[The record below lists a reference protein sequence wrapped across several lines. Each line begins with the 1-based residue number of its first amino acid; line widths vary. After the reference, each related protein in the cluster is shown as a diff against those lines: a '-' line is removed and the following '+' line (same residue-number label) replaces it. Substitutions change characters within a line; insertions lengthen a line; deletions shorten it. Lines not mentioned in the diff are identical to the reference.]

1 MSATVRIAIAAAGAA
16 VMLAAAL
23 DTAGQDQA
31 KKREQV
37 QQRTQERVQKRE
49 IIPGS
54 ELMTPQERE
63 QYRQRMAG
71 AKSDEERD
79 RLRAEHYKAMDER
92 ARLRGL
98 RLADPPPAAKGGTR

>member
-16 VMLAAAL
+16 VMLAAAI
-23 DTAGQDQA
+23 DTMGQEQGRQ
-31 KKREQV
+31 REQN
-37 QQRTQERVQKRE
+37 QQRVQKRE

-54 ELMTPQERE
+54 ELMTPHERE
-63 QYRQRMAG
+63 QYRQRMAA

-98 RLADPPPAAKGGTR
+98 RLAEPPPRAGGGSQ

>member
-1 MSATVRIAIAAAGAA
+1 
-16 VMLAAAL
+16 MLAAAL
-23 DTAGQDQA
+23 DTAGQGQA
-31 KKREQV
+31 PRGEQT
-37 QQRTQERVQKRE
+37 QQRVQKRE

-54 ELMTPQERE
+54 ELMTSQERE
-63 QYRQRMAG
+63 QYRQRMAA

-98 RLADPPPAAKGGTR
+98 RLADPPPTATRTGK

>member
-1 MSATVRIAIAAAGAA
+1 MSAIRIAIAVAGAT
-16 VMLAAAL
+16 VMFAAAV
-23 DTAGQDQA
+23 DTSGQAQQG
-31 KKREQV
+31 KREQV

-54 ELMTPQERE
+54 ELMTSQERE
-63 QYRQRMAG
+63 QYRQRMAA

-98 RLADPPPAAKGGTR
+98 RLADPPPAATGGKK